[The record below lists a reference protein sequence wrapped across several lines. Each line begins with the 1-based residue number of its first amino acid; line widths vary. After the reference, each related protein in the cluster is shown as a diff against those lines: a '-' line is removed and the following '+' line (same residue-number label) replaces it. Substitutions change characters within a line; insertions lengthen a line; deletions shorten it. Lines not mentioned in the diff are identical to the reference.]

1 MALAKTGERIN
12 EENITTSAEYVM
24 YLRHLFAY
32 EYARGCL
39 YANDRVLD
47 LGCGEGYGTHFL
59 SSHVRTITGLDV
71 DEKVVEHAK
80 QKYGQGGN
88 CTYSV
93 YDGLKIPFEA
103 GQFDAVISFQVVE
116 HAPDEQA
123 FVKEAARVLKPG
135 GKFILTTPNKA
146 TRLLPYEKPFNEFHI
161 REYYPHELRELLKQ
175 AFADVS
181 VFGVMAD
188 DRIVQMENERIKR
201 IHENLANRVKKW
213 VPSGIRSAVRRT
225 LEQLKS
231 PEFTAGNQ
239 QDGGGFKISDYFLI
253 KEDVYRALDLLAV
266 CSG

>member
-32 EYARGCL
+32 EYARGYL
-39 YANDRVLD
+39 AATDRVLD

-59 SSHVRTITGLDV
+59 SSHVRTITGVDV
-71 DEKVVEHAK
+71 DEKVVAHAK
-80 QKYGQGGN
+80 QKYEQGGN

-103 GQFDAVISFQVVE
+103 EQFDAVISFQVIE
-116 HAPDEQA
+116 HAADEQA
-123 FVKEAARVLKPG
+123 FVHEAARLLKPG

-146 TRLLPYEKPFNEFHI
+146 TRLLPYEKPFNEFHL
-161 REYYPHELRELLKQ
+161 REYYPHELRELLQQ
-175 AFADVS
+175 AFNEVS

-188 DRIVQMENERIKR
+188 ARIVQMENDRIKR
-201 IHENLANRVKKW
+201 IHENQANPVKKW

-231 PEFTAGNQ
+231 AEFPAGNK
-239 QDGGGFKISDYFLI
+239 QDNSGFNIGDYFLI
-253 KEDVYRALDLLAV
+253 KEDVYRALDLLAL
-266 CSG
+266 CSR